1 LYDRN
6 QVVTTFTSSR
16 IETRPNWAE
25 VSLPALRHNFRTLQ
39 KHVGPD
45 VAICAVVKCDAYGH
59 GAQECALALEQEGAK
74 WFGVTSTDE
83 GVILRDAGVAAR
95 VLVMCGVNRGEEED
109 ALRLSLTPAVFRLQD
124 AEALAQAAARQ
135 RLTPQIAIHLKI
147 DTGMAR
153 LGLPLADLESFA
165 EGIQRLPQIELEGV
179 FSHLA
184 SSEVL
189 DDEAAQRQIEHFN
202 SALQTLAAY
211 GLRPRFRHLAN
222 TSAAIERPDSWHNFV
237 RPGLALYGYEQQPC
251 YRDGSPA
258 TAHPLP
264 LRPVLAWKTHVIA
277 VRDVPAGQA
286 LGYNGAYRTTAPARI
301 ATVSVGYGDGLSR
314 RLFGNGEVLLRGQ
327 RAPIRGRISMDLTL
341 VDVTHIAGAAIGD
354 EVTLIGRSGAQEIT
368 ARDLAR
374 WEGTVVYETLCNLT
388 KRVPRRYVE

>member
-1 LYDRN
+1 MASTL
-6 QVVTTFTSSR
+6 TFSR

-25 VSLPALRHNFRTLQ
+25 VSLPALRHNFRVLR
-39 KHVGPD
+39 KHLGAD
-45 VAICAVVKCDAYGH
+45 VTICAVVKCDAYGH
-59 GAQECALALEQEGAK
+59 GAEECALALEQEGAT

-83 GVILRDAGVAAR
+83 GALLRDAGVAGR
-95 VLVMCGVNRGEEED
+95 VLVMCGVYRGEEDD
-109 ALRLSLTPAVFRLQD
+109 AVRLSLTPAVFRLQD
-124 AEALAQAAARQ
+124 AEALAHAATRQ
-135 RLTPQIAIHLKI
+135 RLPSPVPIHLKI

-189 DDEAAQRQIEHFN
+189 DDKATQQQIERFK
-202 SALQTLAAY
+202 SALQTLAAR
-211 GLRPRFRHLAN
+211 GLRPRLRHLAN
-222 TSAAIERPDSWHNFV
+222 TSAAIERPDTRHNFV

-251 YRDGSPA
+251 YHDGSSA
-258 TAHPLP
+258 ITSPLP
-264 LRPVLAWKTHVIA
+264 LQPVLAWKTHVIA
-277 VRDVPAGQA
+277 IRDVPAGQA
-286 LGYNGAYRTTAPARI
+286 LGYNGAYVTAAPARI

-314 RLFGNGEVLLRGQ
+314 RLFGSGEVLLRGQ
-327 RAPIRGRISMDLTL
+327 RAPMRGRISMDLTL
-341 VDVTHIAGAAIGD
+341 VDVTHIPAVAIGD

-368 ARDLAR
+368 ASDLAR

-388 KRVPRRYVE
+388 KRVPRRYIE